1 METSIAETVPLKCC
15 SSSESSKNN
24 QEEYE
29 MEKVLEK
36 IENSREIS
44 EEDKAQFNCSTLYA
58 EVLKK
63 VTKRKCKTNECVN
76 LRWVTIVIIKNIL
89 FENPFCSNKL
99 IFIFIDINLNK

>member
-15 SSSESSKNN
+15 SSSESSKIN

-63 VTKRKCKTNECVN
+63 VTNGNQIINKCLDESIFETSDNPNDPKYGITVN
-76 LRWVTIVIIKNIL
+76 
-89 FENPFCSNKL
+89 FEYESTSNCIQKA
-99 IFIFIDINLNK
+99 K